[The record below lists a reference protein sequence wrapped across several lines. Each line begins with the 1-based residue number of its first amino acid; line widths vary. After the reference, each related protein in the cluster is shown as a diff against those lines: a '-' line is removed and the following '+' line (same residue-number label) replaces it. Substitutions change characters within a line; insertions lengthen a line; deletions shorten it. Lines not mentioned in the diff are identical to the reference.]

1 MKWPKMIS
9 TKDLAYI
16 TDMFSWNET
25 LRIKLNYF
33 MEECFDDDLCPYLQE
48 AIDIT
53 TNNMKKLNKLLESGE
68 KYGK

>member
-1 MKWPKMIS
+1 MIS

-16 TDMFSWNET
+16 TDMFSWNES
-25 LRIKLNYF
+25 LRTKLNYF

>member
-1 MKWPKMIS
+1 MIS

>member
-25 LRIKLNYF
+25 LRTKLNYF
-33 MEECFDDDLCPYLQE
+33 MCV
-48 AIDIT
+48 
-53 TNNMKKLNKLLESGE
+53 NLLEKGE
-68 KYGK
+68 LPYKDFIK

>member
-1 MKWPKMIS
+1 MIS

-16 TDMFSWNET
+16 TDMFNWNET
-25 LRIKLNYF
+25 LRTKLNYF

>member
-1 MKWPKMIS
+1 MIS

-25 LRIKLNYF
+25 LRTKLNYF